1 MGVKDKDTATHLPL
15 MTSELYFGP
24 EGKAFIPL
32 PMHDIE
38 GSGRG
43 LLVPVWTH
51 ETGLMLRVDMQVPFG
66 KSSLLA
72 LEGLTSPQG
81 KCYNLASDG

>member
-1 MGVKDKDTATHLPL
+1 
-15 MTSELYFGP
+15 MTSEFWPRRESLDLL
-24 EGKAFIPL
+24 AFIPL
-32 PMHDIE
+32 PAHDRIKDAE
-38 GSGRG
+38 GSGCG

-81 KCYNLASDG
+81 KCYTLASDG